1 MRICTANKLPGDADG
16 AGPGTPALEPLC
28 SPAPQFTGEGPEVW
42 SSRRTHPKVG
52 PGQAAD
58 PVLSCPASSAPF
70 PCSELCSRPNCR
82 EGGCRH
88 RPHRASD
95 RLSTGLTPV
104 GEGSRDGEGPGRRAG
119 RAWRRPRGQ
128 AVLTAV
134 GCGGSPPPRGLQL
147 QTFVSQ
153 ACPRQLTERG
163 GREPHRDQGSFRRVI
178 YLGASS
184 GKPADETSL
193 LFSPPHQFSF

>member
-1 MRICTANKLPGDADG
+1 MLTEGE
-16 AGPGTPALEPLC
+16 AG
-28 SPAPQFTGEGPEVW
+28 
-42 SSRRTHPKVG
+42 
-52 PGQAAD
+52 
-58 PVLSCPASSAPF
+58 
-70 PCSELCSRPNCR
+70 
-82 EGGCRH
+82 
-88 RPHRASD
+88 
-95 RLSTGLTPV
+95 
-104 GEGSRDGEGPGRRAG
+104 DGEGPGRRAG
-119 RAWRRPRGQ
+119 RAWRRPGGQ

-134 GCGGSPPPRGLQL
+134 GCGGDPPQGRSCSHL
-147 QTFVSQ
+147 SQ